1 MRKAV
6 AVSALA
12 LVFVTGCSSGAAEPD
27 GMSASDPG
35 PAAPSAAPAVA
46 AAAQG
51 SEEQTCSE
59 LLGTNGKGPLY
70 RAIYLL
76 KIGDGTSSFGGS
88 AETARDLSEEI
99 HGITGRAP
107 QDMEAALEEL
117 ASPMDATIQRAEN
130 PNSAWNV
137 NVETWK
143 SAVAELLTRCAPYET
158 ATDSAASTSAS
169 PAVPAQVTADTTSAA
184 YPGYPLIVDAAS
196 LDYRVAAWF
205 SGRLIDGRVT
215 ALAPGLYAPYD
226 PNVPDL
232 SSYYTAD
239 RAVGDGVMKHIV
251 FPGSGNAATWSAV
264 RPGSQE
270 PR

>member
-6 AVSALA
+6 AVPALT
-12 LVFVTGCSSGAAEPD
+12 LLFLTGCGAAAAEP
-27 GMSASDPG
+27 GALPASGSAT
-35 PAAPSAAPAVA
+35 AAPSAEVVSRD
-46 AAAQG
+46 
-51 SEEQTCSE
+51 SEEQTCAK
-59 LLGTNGKGPLY
+59 LLETNGEGPLY
-70 RAIYLL
+70 QSIYLL
-76 KIGDGTSSFGGS
+76 KVGDGTSGFGGS
-88 AETARDLSEEI
+88 VETASTLGQEV
-99 HGITGRAP
+99 HGIAGRAP
-107 QDMEAALEEL
+107 HDMEAPVEEL
-117 ASPMDATIQRAEN
+117 ASPMDATVQRAEN
-130 PNSAWNV
+130 PDAAWSV
-137 NVETWK
+137 TIETWQ

-169 PAVPAQVTADTTSAA
+169 PAVPAPVTADTTSAA

-251 FPGSGNAATWSAV
+251 FPGSGSAATWSAV